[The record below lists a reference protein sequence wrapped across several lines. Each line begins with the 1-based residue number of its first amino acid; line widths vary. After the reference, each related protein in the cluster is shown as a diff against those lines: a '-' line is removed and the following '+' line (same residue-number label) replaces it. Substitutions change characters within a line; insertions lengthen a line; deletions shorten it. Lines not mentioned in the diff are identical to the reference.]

1 MNINKIKYIDMKKS
15 LIFSILLVSGALFSC
30 HGNAKTTE
38 IPDEERVE
46 MAPNEVV
53 EMPKYKIE
61 DGRIIPTD
69 GKPMIVDFSATWCP
83 PCRQLKPIFEKL
95 AEDFRGR
102 ISFVTIDVDENPEL
116 SQAYGVQ
123 SIPMM
128 VFINKDGQIQNTL
141 IGFQDRGQLLAAINT
156 YFGF

>member
-1 MNINKIKYIDMKKS
+1 MKK
-15 LIFSILLVSGALFSC
+15 ILLIGLVVAMCGMMSC
-30 HGNAKTTE
+30 RGNAEQKA

-46 MAPNEVV
+46 MSPNEVV
-53 EMPKYKIE
+53 DVPSYKIV
-61 DGRIIPTD
+61 DGRIMPTD

-83 PCRQLKPIFEKL
+83 PCQKLKPIFEKL

-102 ISFVTIDVDENPEL
+102 ITFVTIDVDQQPEL

-123 SIPMM
+123 SIPML
-128 VFINKDGQIQNTL
+128 VFINKDGQIQNT
-141 IGFQDRGQLLAAINT
+141 IMGFQNRDQLLAAINT

>member
-1 MNINKIKYIDMKKS
+1 MSKKF
-15 LIFSILLVSGALFSC
+15 ICALLLTSGILFSC
-30 HGNAKTTE
+30 HGNTQKEA

-53 EMPKYKIE
+53 DVPKYKIE
-61 DGRIIPTD
+61 EGRIIPED

-95 AEDFRGR
+95 AEEFRGR
-102 ISFVTIDVDENPEL
+102 ITFVTIDTDESPEIA
-116 SQAYGVQ
+116 QAYGVK
-123 SIPMM
+123 SIPML
-128 VFINKDGQIQNTL
+128 VFINKDGQVQNTL
-141 IGFQDRGQLLAAINT
+141 VGFQNRDQLLAAINT

>member
-1 MNINKIKYIDMKKS
+1 MRKTVLLS
-15 LIFSILLVSGALFSC
+15 LLVASASFLSC
-30 HGNAKTTE
+30 QSHAKTE
-38 IPDEERVE
+38 NIPDEKRVE
-46 MAPNEVV
+46 MAPNEEVPV
-53 EMPKYKIE
+53 PLYKIM
-61 DGRIIPTD
+61 DGRIYPVND
-69 GKPMIVDFSATWCP
+69 RPMIVDFSARWCG

-128 VFINKDGQIQNTL
+128 VFLNKDGQVQDTL
-141 IGFQDRGQLLAAINT
+141 VGFQNRDQLLAAINT

>member
-1 MNINKIKYIDMKKS
+1 MKKS
-15 LIFSILLVSGALFSC
+15 ILLSLLVVSAGFLSC
-30 HGNAKTTE
+30 QGHVKSSD

-46 MAPNEVV
+46 MTPNEVV
-53 EMPKYKIE
+53 ETPKFKVE
-61 DGRIIPTD
+61 EGRIIPTD

-95 AEDFRGR
+95 AEEFRGR
-102 ISFVTIDVDENPEL
+102 ITFVTIDVDEQPEL

-128 VFINKDGQIQNTL
+128 VFLNKDGQVQNTL
-141 IGFQDRGQLLAAINT
+141 VGFQNRDQLLAAINT

>member
-1 MNINKIKYIDMKKS
+1 MKKGF
-15 LIFSILLVSGALFSC
+15 LIGLLVASC
-30 HGNAKTTE
+30 GFLSCQGHNSEKN

-53 EMPKYKIE
+53 EVPSYKVE
-61 DGRIIPTD
+61 NGRILPTD
-69 GKPMIVDFSATWCP
+69 GKPLIVDFSATWCP

-102 ISFVTIDVDENPEL
+102 ITFLTIDVDENPEL
-116 SQAYGVQ
+116 AQAYQVQ

-128 VFINKDGQIQNTL
+128 VFINKDGQIQDT
-141 IGFQDRGQLLAAINT
+141 IVGFQDRGQLLAAINT

>member
-1 MNINKIKYIDMKKS
+1 MKK
-15 LIFSILLVSGALFSC
+15 LILLSLVLASSCCFSC
-30 HGNAKTTE
+30 KSNAKPE
-38 IPDEERVE
+38 AIPDEALVE
-46 MAPNEVV
+46 MTPNEVV
-53 EMPKYKIE
+53 EVPSYKVE
-61 DGRIIPTD
+61 NGRILPTD

-102 ISFVTIDVDENPEL
+102 ITFVTIDVDENPEL
-116 SQAYGVQ
+116 AQSYGVQ

-128 VFINKDGQIQNTL
+128 VFLNKDGQVQNT
-141 IGFQDRGQLLAAINT
+141 IVGFQNRDQLLSAINT

>member
-1 MNINKIKYIDMKKS
+1 MKKT
-15 LIFSILLVSGALFSC
+15 ILLCAFVFSLSFLSC
-30 HGNAKTTE
+30 KGNVNKDA

-46 MAPNEVV
+46 MSPNEVV
-53 EMPKYKIE
+53 TVPDFKVEN
-61 DGRIIPTD
+61 GRIIPTD

-95 AEDFRGR
+95 AEEFRDR
-102 ISFVTIDVDENPEL
+102 ITFVTIDVDENPEL
-116 SQAYGVQ
+116 SQSYGVQ

-128 VFINKDGQIQNTL
+128 VFLNKDGQIQDT
-141 IGFQDRGQLLAAINT
+141 IVGFQNRDQLLAAINT

>member
-1 MNINKIKYIDMKKS
+1 MKKG
-15 LIFSILLVSGALFSC
+15 IFLGILVASACFLSC
-30 HGNAKTTE
+30 QGHAKVESVTNE
-38 IPDEERVE
+38 KDIE

-53 EMPKYKIE
+53 EEPVYKIV
-61 DGRIIPTD
+61 DGMIKPVNNR
-69 GKPMIVDFSATWCP
+69 PMIVDFSATWCP

-95 AEDFRGR
+95 AEDFKGR
-102 ISFVTIDVDENPEL
+102 IDFVTVDVDENPEL

-128 VFINKDGQIQNTL
+128 VFINKDGQIQNT
-141 IGFQDRGQLLAAINT
+141 IVGFQDRGQLLAAINT

>member
-1 MNINKIKYIDMKKS
+1 MRKGILFS
-15 LIFSILLVSGALFSC
+15 LITASICFLSC
-30 HGNAKTTE
+30 QGHAKTE
-38 IPDEERVE
+38 NIPDEERVE

-53 EMPKYKIE
+53 SEVSFKLKDGKIIPD
-61 DGRIIPTD
+61 DGR
-69 GKPMIVDFSATWCP
+69 PMIVDFSATWCP

-102 ISFVTIDVDENPEL
+102 IDFVTIDVDENPTL
-116 SQAYGVQ
+116 AQAYGVQ

-128 VFINKDGQIQNTL
+128 VFLNKDGQIQNT
-141 IGFQDRGQLLAAINT
+141 IVGFQDRDQLLAAINT